1 MTMATTT
8 PGLVLES
15 CNNTWIF
22 DTLRRQFR
30 RVLKSADG
38 AARRVSTGWRPYHA
52 LNLDDSSESF
62 VVVLNAEG
70 TRLLRSWR
78 HLGHCPQC
86 DGEPTTELPA
96 NELRRAL
103 VA

>member
-1 MTMATTT
+1 MTVATL
-8 PGLVLES
+8 PGLILES
-15 CNNTWIF
+15 CNSTWIF

-30 RVLKSADG
+30 RVLKGADG
-38 AARRVSTGWRPYHA
+38 AARPVSTAWRPYHA
-52 LNLDDSSESF
+52 LELDDASESF

-78 HLGHCPQC
+78 HLAHCPQC
-86 DGEPTTELPA
+86 DGEPTTELSA
-96 NELRRAL
+96 DELRRAL